1 MVSPTANRAAL
12 MGLPLR
18 FSTVSVQPP
27 VMGLSDAVNGDEPEF
42 HQSLRYNWLVQTGT
56 STSALKL
63 SPVCTN
69 VPFSDV
75 SPPRD
80 ARYSPRNVANFISLY
95 IGYLALAGE

>member
-1 MVSPTANRAAL
+1 MESPTANRAAV

-18 FSTVSVQPP
+18 FSTVSDQPP
-27 VMGLSDAVNGDEPEF
+27 VMGLSDAVSGCAPEF

-56 STSALKL
+56 NTSALKL
-63 SPVCTN
+63 SPVCIK
-69 VPFSDV
+69 VAFSDV
-75 SPPRD
+75 SPPRE